1 MLRTGLRGAATTI
14 AVYVGHNELGHPR
27 VGFAV
32 SGKLGNAVVRNRVRR
47 RLRELARPLAA
58 TSPIGRDVLVVARA
72 EAVDAK
78 YERLK
83 SELEMLW
90 ERVVQKG

>member
-1 MLRTGLRGAATTI
+1 M
-14 AVYVGHNELGHPR
+14 
-27 VGFAV
+27 

-58 TSPIGRDVLVVARA
+58 ASPIGRDVLIVARS
-72 EAVDAK
+72 EAVDAR

-90 ERVVQKG
+90 QRVVQKQ